1 MRSGAPSEASLR
13 ALQKKWETQT
23 TACIDFVNKSPNLNK
38 SIKELKAK
46 REMLEQELQR
56 KRNVK

>member
-1 MRSGAPSEASLR
+1 MLHGAPSEGSIR
-13 ALQKKWETQT
+13 ALEKKWENQT
-23 TACIDFVNKSPNLNK
+23 NLCIEFLKTAPNLNK